1 MLHFDNLTLGYD
13 RHPVVHHLHGH
24 IAPGSLLAVIGPNG
38 GGKSTLLKGILGQ
51 LPPLQGAIR
60 LAVDRHSIGYLPQQS
75 RIDRQFP
82 ISVREMVA
90 MGLWRHCGLFG
101 RLAHRERHKVEDAL
115 ARVGL
120 SGMAEKTLDA
130 LSGGQLQRA
139 LFARLWLQDAD
150 LMLLDEPFSAI
161 DAQTSEDLL
170 GLLRDW
176 QAAGK
181 TILAVLHDMQQ
192 VSHYFPQ
199 TLLLSREVIAW
210 GETAGVVTRD
220 NLERARHGRSAP
232 DPEAPTC
239 NRTAELDA

>member
-120 SGMAEKTLDA
+120 SGMAEKRLDA

-139 LFARLWLQDAD
+139 LFARLWLPVAKETSALEVPASAVLRRSELTAVYVLDAND
-150 LMLLDEPFSAI
+150 RPRLRQVRLGQGSQGA
-161 DAQTSEDLL
+161 DAQARLPVLT
-170 GLLRDW
+170 GLRAGERVVLDP
-176 QAAGK
+176 QAAAK
-181 TILAVLHDMQQ
+181 V
-192 VSHYFPQ
+192 
-199 TLLLSREVIAW
+199 R
-210 GETAGVVTRD
+210 
-220 NLERARHGRSAP
+220 
-232 DPEAPTC
+232 
-239 NRTAELDA
+239 